1 MAVYDLTQSIPAASA
16 LQYGDILNCPYSGSA
31 KTVQLP
37 AGRWKLQCWG
47 AQGGNGYDAEVTTST
62 STYYTTMMS
71 SNYVSYFD
79 ITNSTYGFI
88 IGSDNYWKA
97 NNTGKNST
105 TASTTWTCKISG
117 SYVLEYSYVT
127 EQNYDK
133 VTLTTTDTSAGSTGT
148 HLSEAS
154 GSSSGSIPL
163 YFDAGDTI
171 VMTYSKD
178 SSQHASGEEVKLLI
192 KKQETSTNYN
202 IGTKTGYAGACG
214 GYSEGTLSLAEQT
227 TLYLYTGGQ
236 GGSSTSSTWN
246 IEITGGFNGGGKG
259 KVRYYSKRYS
269 SAGGGGGASD
279 IRIGQ
284 DSLYARV
291 IVAGGGGGDS
301 GEGSLYTKVGG
312 GLTSGS
318 AVAEYQATQTKAG
331 TNGSFGVGAD
341 STGYGNYNYGPGGGG
356 GGWYGGGASTSVSDS
371 NAEYRN
377 YNGGGSGY
385 VYSSSTASDYP
396 SGCLLS
402 SKYYLSNA
410 STVNGGSS
418 ITLVDGTTGIGRT
431 GNGYIRLTFLG
442 SLEVTITYDWGGSLT
457 YSQKIVPGTDKLI
470 QNISELPSDCQTDF
484 RAKLAANE
492 LVSGINFDKISL
504 YRDKL
509 GLSGNLYYPDSSTSN
524 ITSDLILYPLISFSI
539 HCDVIYIGSLNETTH
554 NIRGISTGI
563 KYYLDSNKNFQL
575 QGNSFNISI
584 FVDQASSSLSSFTY
598 NNKTFNTYGW
608 DENSQWNS
616 LYQNGQYITV
626 NIKNGYPTSIVK
638 NYSEVYIDSTPINL
652 ILNNNSTDKTQ
663 TIKLRDQ
670 TLLMVL
676 EASLSTQS
684 NPTTTLPK
692 NPFSKKG
699 YRFRGWSLN
708 KDDLPG
714 SSTVLAP
721 GTSISLSASTTYYA
735 IWELK
740 PQSSLR
746 MWYGIDGKWAP
757 MS

>member
-16 LQYGDILNCPYSGSA
+16 LQYGDVLNCPYSGSA

-62 STYYTTMMS
+62 STYYVAMSS
-71 SNYVSYFD
+71 SNYTSYFD
-79 ITNSTYGFI
+79 VTSSTYGFAI
-88 IGSDNYWKA
+88 DSNNYWKA
-97 NNTGKNST
+97 ENVGLNSK
-105 TASTTWTCKISG
+105 TATTTWTCKIAG
-117 SYVLEYSYVT
+117 SYVLEYSYIT

-133 VTLTTTDTSAGSTGT
+133 VTLTTGSAATGNVGT

-154 GSSSGSIPL
+154 GSSSGSLPI
-163 YFDAGDTI
+163 YFEVGDTI
-171 VMTYSKD
+171 TMTYSKD

-202 IGTKTGYAGACG
+202 IGTKTVYQGACG
-214 GYSEGTLSLAEQT
+214 GYSEGVLSLTEQT

-246 IEITGGFNGGGKG
+246 TETTGGFNGGGKG

-318 AVAEYQATQTKAG
+318 VVAEYQATQTKAG
-331 TNGSFGVGAD
+331 TNGSFGVGAN

-371 NAEYRN
+371 NAEFRN

-385 VYSSSTASDYP
+385 VYSSSTASNYP

-418 ITLVDGTTGIGRT
+418 TILEDGTTGVGRL

-457 YSQKIVPGTDKLI
+457 YSQKIVPGTDSLIWKISDFPTDYKNNFQTKL
-470 QNISELPSDCQTDF
+470 NTD
-484 RAKLAANE
+484 
-492 LVSGINFDKISL
+492 VTIDGINFNEISIYENSADGSWIWPTTSTSKIVENLTL
-504 YRDKL
+504 YPMFHFQTTRNIRIIRN
-509 GLSGNLYYPDSSTSN
+509 LSESTHTNRSSTKGTLCSLN
-524 ITSDLILYPLISFSI
+524 SEKKFHLTENDLMLTYTVNHSDGLYPL
-539 HCDVIYIGSLNETTH
+539 
-554 NIRGISTGI
+554 
-563 KYYLDSNKNFQL
+563 
-575 QGNSFNISI
+575 
-584 FVDQASSSLSSFTY
+584 TY
-598 NNKTFNTYGW
+598 NNKTYNAYGW
-608 DENSQWNS
+608 AENDQWNS
-616 LYQNGQYITV
+616 IYTTGTSITV
-626 NIKNGYPTSIVK
+626 NTKTGYPSPIVK
-638 NYSEVYIDSTPINL
+638 NYADVYTDSTPINL
-652 ILNNNSTDKTQ
+652 IMNNNSTDETQ

-676 EASLSTQS
+676 ETSLSTQS

-699 YRFRGWSLN
+699 YKFRGWSLN
-708 KDDLPG
+708 KDDLPN

-721 GTSISLSASTTYYA
+721 GTQVSLSASTTYYA